1 MECHDAPTVFV
12 SKRSNREIGQT
23 RPGSKTTIG
32 VLTEDDHLF
41 HKIQASLAQGDITI
55 LRMSMADSARHYASM
70 AKTDVLLIH
79 LQRSDI
85 FSSISC
91 RLVDAAAKARPTIVL
106 CNSPDDARYVTRHA
120 PRTIQSLPIQVI
132 RDERFPSVIEAAL
145 LRSASLAEDYGVG
158 GRLWVA

>member
-1 MECHDAPTVFV
+1 MECHDAPTVFK
-12 SKRSNREIGQT
+12 SKRSNRETGQT
-23 RPGSKTTIG
+23 KPRSQTTIG
-32 VLTEDDHLF
+32 VLTEDHHLF
-41 HKIQASLAQGDITI
+41 RQIQAALAQDDTTV
-55 LRMSMADSARHYASM
+55 LRMSMADSATHYTSM

-85 FSSISC
+85 CSGISC

-106 CNSPDDARYVTRHA
+106 CDSPEDARYVTRHA
-120 PRTIQSLPIQVI
+120 TRTIQSLPIQVV

-145 LRSASLAEDYGVG
+145 LRSARLAEDYGVG